1 MEGQLIPQSYWLA
14 VAYMDLKE
22 LINEALC
29 LPSDSIS
36 YFVSRELSR
45 LFSEK
50 TIIEGAFYS
59 FDLVSYAG
67 AELCS
72 VVGETAVFNKSRIDW
87 APCGKEFIEEPENG
101 FFNILWQGRLFD
113 VLLMTWTQEGCR
125 ERHHWIIADE
135 RKLAEDFLRAV
146 CDWSTEVRGEIL
158 VFDSGYWYKDAE
170 LFNAIKSASFDNL
183 ILTADLMREIQDDFA
198 NFFASREM
206 YERYGI
212 PWKRG
217 VLLIGPPG
225 NGKTHTVKAL
235 INQAKQPCLYVKSFK
250 GYWGTDHD
258 RIRTVFTRA
267 RKTTPSIVVLED
279 LDSLID
285 NQNLAFFLNELDGFA
300 ANTGVVVLATTNHPE
315 KLDQAILERPSRF
328 DRKYYFNLPAAAER
342 LAYLASWDQSLE
354 SELKLSES
362 TLPKLVEA
370 TDGFSFA
377 YLKELFLSS
386 MMQWIAE
393 KGRKRMDAVITDRLT
408 VLREEMTNAEG
419 KKRKK
424 AKKKARRAAAG
435 RL

>member
-1 MEGQLIPQSYWLA
+1 
-14 VAYMDLKE
+14 MDLKE
-22 LINEALC
+22 LISEALY

-45 LFSEK
+45 LYSDK
-50 TIIEGAFYS
+50 VIIEAAFSS
-59 FDLVSYAG
+59 FDLVSYAR

-72 VVGETAVFNKSRIDW
+72 IVGGTAVFNNFRIDW
-87 APCGKEFIEEPENG
+87 AASGREFLEEPENG
-101 FFNILWQGRLFD
+101 WLNVLWCGHLLD
-113 VLLMTWTQEGCR
+113 VLFVTWTSEGYR
-125 ERHHWIIADE
+125 ERHHWIIADD
-135 RKLAEDFLRAV
+135 RKVAEDFLRAV

-158 VFDSGYWYKDAE
+158 VFDGGYWYKDPE
-170 LFNAIKSASFDNL
+170 LFAAIKSASFDNL
-183 ILTADLMREIQDDFA
+183 ILPADVKREIQGDFA
-198 NFFASREM
+198 NFFASREV
-206 YERYGI
+206 YERYRI

-235 INQAKQPCLYVKSFK
+235 INQTKQPCLYVKSFK
-250 GYWGTDHD
+250 SCWGTDHD
-258 RIRTVFTRA
+258 RIRSVFTRA

-285 NQNLAFFLNELDGFA
+285 EENRAFFLNELDGFA

-315 KLDQAILERPSRF
+315 KLDPAILDRPSRF
-328 DRKYYFNLPAAAER
+328 DRKYYFSLPAPAER
-342 LAYLASWDQSLE
+342 LAYLVSWNQSLE
-354 SELKLSES
+354 RQLRLSEPS
-362 TLPKLVEA
+362 LPKLVEA

-393 KGRKRMDAVITDRLT
+393 NGSGRMDAVMLNRVT
-408 VLREEMTNAEG
+408 VLREQMNSADG

-424 AKKKARRAAAG
+424 GEGKKKARKAVAS